1 VFYVIG
7 IAVVV
12 GMASVLWWALK
23 HGRTPFWF
31 FGFANSRVE
40 RPILYWVQIISY
52 AACMALVI
60 SVVGAIGLAAIS
72 N

>member
-7 IAVVV
+7 VAVVV

-31 FGFANSRVE
+31 FGFANSRAE
-40 RPILYWVQIISY
+40 RPILYWIQIISY
-52 AACMALVI
+52 GACMALV
-60 SVVGAIGLAAIS
+60 VYVMGAIVLAAVS
-72 N
+72 S